1 MADNG
6 LAEVDMTGMGIASFD
21 GLVAVVTGGASG
33 IGRGIAEALVR
44 EGAHVV
50 IADIEEGVLTETA
63 RQIGATPVLTD
74 VSDRASVQALAG
86 RVLAEHG
93 RIDIVFNNAGV
104 GHLAPF
110 AELDTDDFA
119 WVLNVNLWGVIHGMS
134 VFLPIVRETSAS
146 GWLVNTA
153 SMAGVFDAPGMAA
166 YSASKFAVVALTETV
181 AQELHGVADAP
192 GISVLLPGLV
202 NTEISRSERNRPT
215 RAAAA
220 PPQLD
225 QIPPGRMLEPAEVG
239 AIVVEGLRRG
249 DLYLVTHP
257 EMLPLVRERHERI
270 ERAFEQAGTE

>member
-1 MADNG
+1 
-6 LAEVDMTGMGIASFD
+6 MGISSFD
-21 GLVAVVTGGASG
+21 GLVCVVTGGASG

-63 RQIGATPVLTD
+63 GQIGSTPVLTD
-74 VSDRASVQALAG
+74 VSDRASVQALAD

-110 AELDTDDFA
+110 AELGTDDFA

-134 VFLPIVRETSAS
+134 VFLPIVRDTSTS

-181 AQELHGVADAP
+181 AQELHGVAGAP
-192 GISVLLPGLV
+192 GVSVLLPGLV
-202 NTEISRSERNRPT
+202 NTEIARSERNRPT
-215 RAAAA
+215 RAAAAA

-239 AIVVEGLRRG
+239 TIVVEGLRRG

-270 ERAFEQAGTE
+270 ERAFEQAGKE